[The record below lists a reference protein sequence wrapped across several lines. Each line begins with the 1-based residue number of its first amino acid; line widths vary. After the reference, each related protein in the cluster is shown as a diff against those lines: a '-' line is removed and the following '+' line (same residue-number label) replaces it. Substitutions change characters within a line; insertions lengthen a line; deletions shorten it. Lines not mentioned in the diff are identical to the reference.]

1 MNHDLD
7 KISLPQGSR
16 NQELETLSKRVFE
29 PLFDVELF
37 ILKDEIIDNGIDYR
51 CEIKHNGNP
60 LGFGFNFQ
68 LKSKEESKSNGDG
81 SFSKSLKTSNIEY
94 LLNNGQPA
102 FYGFYVVEDDAF
114 YYEYLDEFISKLN
127 SENPNWQEQSNHTLR
142 FTKKLDK
149 TAVDLIY
156 TIVLKKGKLFR
167 KVNATLA
174 VRFSQANLGEKVLI
188 DYDGNVSTDEEIK
201 DIIEKYGLE
210 LVNQCKWN
218 EVLELHKKTSNGLI
232 TSAVYNIAVG
242 LANYYLGE
250 YVRAVSFFKNAF
262 KQQEGLD
269 IILLNQL
276 IFVNATVKY
285 LLQMFTE
292 EEYETAIKSVPE
304 DNHIK
309 FYIQLEKAKEYLKD
323 RLFRTKDLRVKAFE
337 ETIKLIIDNA
347 DASSQVKFSAKSEF
361 LIYEGDI
368 VLFKYK
374 QTVCRINAHEVIVGP
389 DPILRNEQANLL
401 ESEFIKIESKYK
413 ELYKEAESSNNYFA
427 FFHLFTNKVKYDFT
441 KYSSFEILK
450 VEKAIIISTDTSS
463 YYHLL
468 LTNIEKSINYF
479 KSIGH
484 IENQL
489 FSQSIK
495 YEILHYLN
503 KIEEADAIMILMEE
517 TIEILEIKKLKQQV
531 SFLKNGGTN
540 HQTLQGLLNKN
551 IYHPQKEI
559 ELLTEELKEM
569 DSKEKRITDSQTKY
583 FTVELFPIGCFLI
596 PREKKDYFYE
606 IFNITDN
613 SLKEKFDYF
622 FNLGIT
628 PRVNSYV
635 FPIKEEGFLN
645 GNLEYTGVESFRKMY
660 NARKAFYENKFYRIN
675 HS

>member
-29 PLFDVELF
+29 PLFDVERF

-51 CEIKHNGNP
+51 CEIKHNGNS

-68 LKSKEESKSNGDG
+68 LKSKEESKSNSDG

-127 SENPNWQEQSNHTLR
+127 NENPNWQEQSNHTLR

-149 TAVDLIY
+149 SAVDSIY
-156 TIVLKKGKLFR
+156 TIVLNKGKLFR

-174 VRFSQANLGEKVLI
+174 VKFSQANLGEKVLI

-218 EVLELHKKTSNGLI
+218 EVLELHKKTSNSLA
-232 TSAVYNIAVG
+232 TSAIYNIVVG

-250 YVRAVSFFKNAF
+250 YIKASSFFKNAL
-262 KQQEGLD
+262 KQKEELD
-269 IILLNQL
+269 RILLNQL
-276 IFVNATVKY
+276 IFVDATVKY

-292 EEYETAIKSVPE
+292 EEYEKAIKSLPE

-309 FYIQLEKAKEYLKD
+309 FYIQIEKAKEYLKD
-323 RLFRTKDLRVKAFE
+323 RLFRTKDLRVKEFE
-337 ETIKLIIDNA
+337 ETIQLIIDNA
-347 DASSQVKFSAKSEF
+347 DACSHVKFSAKSEF

-368 VLFKYK
+368 ALLKYK
-374 QTVCRINAHEVIVGP
+374 QTVCRINAHEGIVGP

-401 ESEFIKIESKYK
+401 EAEFIKIENKYT

-427 FFHLFTNKVKYDFT
+427 FFYLFTYKVKYDFT
-441 KYSSFEILK
+441 KCSSFEILK
-450 VEKAIIISTDTSS
+450 VEKAPILTTNTSS

-468 LTNIEKSINYF
+468 LENIEKSINYF

-495 YEILHYLN
+495 YEIFHYLD
-503 KIEEADAIMILMEE
+503 KMEEADAMMISMEE
-517 TIEILEIKKLKQQV
+517 TIEILEIKKLKQQI
-531 SFLKNGGTN
+531 SYIKNGGTN
-540 HQTLQGLLNKN
+540 HQMLNNLLNEK
-551 IYHPQKEI
+551 IYHPQNEI
-559 ELLTEELKEM
+559 EQLTEELKEM
-569 DSKEKRITDSQTKY
+569 DSKENRIIDSETKY

-596 PREKKDYFYE
+596 PISKKDVFYQ
-606 IFNITDN
+606 IFNIIDD
-613 SLKEKFDYF
+613 SLKEHFEYF

-635 FPIKEEGFLN
+635 FPVKEEGFLN
-645 GNLEYTGVESFRKMY
+645 GYLEYNGVESFIKMY
-660 NARKAFYENKFYRIN
+660 NARKSFYENKFYRIK
-675 HS
+675 HI